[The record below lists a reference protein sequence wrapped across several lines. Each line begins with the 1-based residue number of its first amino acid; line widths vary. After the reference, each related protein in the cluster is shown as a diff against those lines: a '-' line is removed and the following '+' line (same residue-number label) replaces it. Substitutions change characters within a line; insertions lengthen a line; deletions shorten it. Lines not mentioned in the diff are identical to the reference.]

1 MQLDGDTLTL
11 RGLSVVNGCQSLN
24 TILSCSETVKKLDDA
39 FILLRFYEIP
49 QRGRA
54 DKISICTN
62 SQSAAKARDLR
73 SNDKRVLAIKKAFEL
88 KYPSG
93 FFITKRGQIAPPEK
107 DETRVVELSGF
118 AKNLIAWHSQRPTLS
133 YGESKVFDKYF
144 DMLFKNK
151 DYLSVF
157 ALHAWMNE
165 VMKAWVP
172 ANPLSLNETLL
183 AMKAYAPFHHLYAV
197 EMCFSISNNQSEKVA
212 TPSKSHEAPPGRAW
226 WMGL

>member
-1 MQLDGDTLTL
+1 
-11 RGLSVVNGCQSLN
+11 
-24 TILSCSETVKKLDDA
+24 
-39 FILLRFYEIP
+39 
-49 QRGRA
+49 
-54 DKISICTN
+54 
-62 SQSAAKARDLR
+62 
-73 SNDKRVLAIKKAFEL
+73 
-88 KYPSG
+88 
-93 FFITKRGQIAPPEK
+93 
-107 DETRVVELSGF
+107 
-118 AKNLIAWHSQRPTLS
+118 
-133 YGESKVFDKYF
+133 
-144 DMLFKNK
+144 MLFKNK